1 MKVGR
6 GIGPPAAEWC
16 CDWGERGREGG
27 GGGREGGG
35 RREEDKRE
43 RKEAMVIIAT
53 NTSYTHT
60 HVTSDSKHYH
70 MTGHSTGF
78 V

>member
-1 MKVGR
+1 MGR
-6 GIGPPAAEWC
+6 G
-16 CDWGERGREGG
+16 GRREEGEGG
-27 GGGREGGG
+27 KEG

>member
-1 MKVGR
+1 MGR
-6 GIGPPAAEWC
+6 G
-16 CDWGERGREGG
+16 GRREEGEGG
-27 GGGREGGG
+27 KEG

-78 V
+78 VELLSL